1 MVKQLEGPILPF
13 LRLDATVALPKFRQV
28 QDQLR
33 MAILKGHLRAGTRLP
48 ASRILAEE
56 LGLSRQ
62 TLVRVLDNLKA
73 EGYLEARQGAGT
85 FVSAA
90 LPRQPAK
97 PLSRPTRHDVA
108 DRAPPR
114 LSRIGDL
121 SCRMSAD
128 IGQMEDRPF
137 LPNRPA
143 LDRFPFAVWRK
154 CWNAVTRGGKAVAM
168 GYGDVAGE
176 LVLRQRI
183 AEYLALHRRDP
194 CDPDQIVITPGGHA
208 AFTLSALAL
217 ADPGDGIW
225 FENPGP
231 VTTSN
236 LFRTL
241 GLRLCPADVDADGMD
256 VEAAMARYPDARL
269 AFVMPSRHH
278 PLGITLSLPR
288 RLALLEW
295 ARASD
300 AWIIEDD
307 YDSEF
312 RYDGAPLPSMRSID
326 SDDRVIYAG
335 SFSKALYPGIRVGFL
350 VLPPQLVGTFR
361 TLSGLIHRSV
371 PVETQLA
378 LAEFIGGGHFASHLR
393 RMRGL
398 YAERREAFMLAG
410 RDALAGLARIDCSE
424 SGLNALAW
432 LEGSRQDQA
441 SHRAVLDA
449 GLQCYPLSDYTIAT
463 PQPAA
468 LILGYAG
475 VPADRMRPLLFRLAD
490 AIARSQGR
498 IGRSGG

>member
-1 MVKQLEGPILPF
+1 MSKQLEGPILPF
-13 LRLDATVALPKFRQV
+13 LRIDATIALPKFRQV

-48 ASRILAEE
+48 ASRILADE

-62 TLVRVLDNLKA
+62 TLVRVLENLKA

-90 LPRQPAK
+90 LPRQSTKLSMPA
-97 PLSRPTRHDVA
+97 RGDVT
-108 DRAPPR
+108 DSAPPR
-114 LSRIGDL
+114 LSRIGEQ
-121 SCRMSAD
+121 SRRMSAD

-143 LDRFPFAVWRK
+143 LDRFPFAIWRK
-154 CWNAVTRGGKAVAM
+154 CWNAVARSGKAVAM

-194 CDPDQIVITPGGHA
+194 CDPEQIVITPGGHA
-208 AFTLSALAL
+208 AFSLAALAL
-217 ADPGDGIW
+217 ADAGDGIW
-225 FENPGP
+225 FEDPGP
-231 VTTSN
+231 ITTSN

-241 GLRLCPADVDADGMD
+241 GLRLCPTHVDAEGLD
-256 VEAAMARYPDARL
+256 VEGAIARYPDARL

-278 PLGITLSLPR
+278 PLGVTLTLPR

-295 ARASD
+295 ARAND

-326 SDDRVIYAG
+326 SNGRVIYAG
-335 SFSKALYPGIRVGFL
+335 SFSKALYPGLRVGYL
-350 VLPPQLVGTFR
+350 VLPPPLIGTFR
-361 TLSGLIHRSV
+361 NLSALIHRSV

-393 RMRGL
+393 RMRSL
-398 YAERREAFMLAG
+398 YAERRETFTQVAQET
-410 RDALAGLARIDCSE
+410 LAGLARIDSSE

-432 LEGSRQDQA
+432 LKGGRQDQA
-441 SHRAVLDA
+441 PHRAVLDA

-463 PQPAA
+463 PLPGA

-475 VPADRMRPLLFRLAD
+475 VPADRMRPLLLRLAD
-490 AIARSQGR
+490 AIARTEGN
-498 IGRSGG
+498 IGR

>member
-1 MVKQLEGPILPF
+1 LAKQLEGPILPF
-13 LRLDATVALPKFRQV
+13 LRLDTGIALPKFRQV

-33 MAILKGHLRAGTRLP
+33 TAILQGHLRAGTRLP

-62 TLVRVLDNLKA
+62 TLVRVLENLKA

-90 LPRQPAK
+90 LPRRPAK
-97 PLSRPTRHDVA
+97 ARFAETGDDV
-108 DRAPPR
+108 PPR
-114 LSRIGDL
+114 LSRIGVL
-121 SCRMSAD
+121 SRGVSAE
-128 IGQMEDRPF
+128 IGRVEPKPF
-137 LPNRPA
+137 LPNQPA
-143 LDRFPFAVWRK
+143 LDRFPFAIWRK
-154 CWNAVTRGGKAVAM
+154 CWNTVVRGGRAGM

-194 CDPDQIVITPGGHA
+194 CDPEQIVITPGGHA
-208 AFTLSALAL
+208 AFTLAVLAL

-225 FENPGP
+225 FEDPGP

-236 LFRTL
+236 LLRTL
-241 GLRLCPADVDADGMD
+241 GLNLCLADVDADGMD
-256 VEAAMARYPDARL
+256 VADAMVRYPDARL

-278 PLGITLSLPR
+278 PLGVTLSLPR

-295 ARASD
+295 ARANE

-326 SDDRVIYAG
+326 SHGRVIYAG
-335 SFSKALYPGIRVGFL
+335 SFSKALYPGIRVGYL
-350 VLPPQLVGTFR
+350 VLPPALVGTFR
-361 TLSGLIHRSV
+361 NLSGLIHRSV

-393 RMRGL
+393 RMRSL
-398 YAERREAFMLAG
+398 YAERRNAFFDAG
-410 RDALAGLARIDCSE
+410 RTALAGLAALDCSD
-424 SGLNALAW
+424 SGLNALVW
-432 LEGSRQDQA
+432 LANGREDRAAQ
-441 SHRAVLDA
+441 RAVLEA

-463 PQPAA
+463 TRPGA
-468 LILGYAG
+468 LILGYAN
-475 VPADRMRPLLFRLAD
+475 VPEERMKTYSHVLAEALSRP
-490 AIARSQGR
+490 
-498 IGRSGG
+498 

>member
-1 MVKQLEGPILPF
+1 MAKQLEGPILPF
-13 LRLDATVALPKFRQV
+13 LRLDAAVALPKFRQV

-33 MAILKGHLRAGTRLP
+33 MAILRGHLRAGTRLP

-62 TLVRVLDNLKA
+62 TLVRVLENLKA

-90 LPRQPAK
+90 LPRQLTK
-97 PLSRPTRHDVA
+97 QRFMPTRGDGPDIA
-108 DRAPPR
+108 LPR

-121 SCRMSAD
+121 SRDVSAE
-128 IGQMEDRPF
+128 IGQMEQKPF
-137 LPNRPA
+137 LPNQPA

-154 CWNAVTRGGKAVAM
+154 CWNAVTRGGKAAAM

-183 AEYLALHRRDP
+183 SEYLALHRRDP
-194 CDPDQIVITPGGHA
+194 CDPEQIVITPGGHA
-208 AFTLSALAL
+208 AFTLAALAL
-217 ADPGDGIW
+217 ANPGEGIW
-225 FENPGP
+225 FEDPGP

-241 GLRLCPADVDADGMD
+241 GLRLCLADVDADGMD
-256 VEAAMARYPDARL
+256 VEGVMARHPDARL

-278 PLGITLSLPR
+278 PLGVTLSLPR

-295 ARASD
+295 ARTND
-300 AWIIEDD
+300 AWVIEDD

-326 SDDRVIYAG
+326 SHDRVIYVG
-335 SFSKALYPGIRVGFL
+335 SFSKALYPSIRVGYL
-350 VLPPQLVGTFR
+350 VLPPQLIGVFR
-361 TLSGLIHRSV
+361 NLSALIHRSV

-393 RMRGL
+393 RMRSL
-398 YAERREAFMLAG
+398 YAERREAFIAAG
-410 RDALAGLARIDCSE
+410 RATLGGAARIDCSD

-432 LEGSRQDQA
+432 LEDGRND
-441 SHRAVLDA
+441 RAVQGAVRDA
-449 GLQCYPLSDYTIAT
+449 GLQCYPLSDYAIANAR
-463 PQPAA
+463 PGA

-475 VPADRMRPLLFRLAD
+475 VPTDRMKPYLLRLAE
-490 AIARSQGR
+490 AIART
-498 IGRSGG
+498 

>member
-1 MVKQLEGPILPF
+1 
-13 LRLDATVALPKFRQV
+13 
-28 QDQLR
+28 

-48 ASRILAEE
+48 ASRILAGE

-90 LPRQPAK
+90 LPRQSAK
-97 PLSRPTRHDVA
+97 HRFTPTPRDA
-108 DRAPPR
+108 AETAPPR
-114 LSRIGDL
+114 LSRIGEL
-121 SCRMSAD
+121 SRRMSAD

-154 CWNAVTRGGKAVAM
+154 CWNSVTRGGKAVAM

-194 CDPDQIVITPGGHA
+194 CDPEQIVITPGGHA
-208 AFTLSALAL
+208 AFTLAVLAL

-241 GLRLCPADVDADGMD
+241 ELRLCPTNVDADGLD
-256 VEAAMARYPDARL
+256 VEGAMARYPDARL

-278 PLGITLSLPR
+278 PLGVTLSLPR

-295 ARASD
+295 ARAND
-300 AWIIEDD
+300 TWIIEDD

-326 SDDRVIYAG
+326 SNGRVIYAG
-335 SFSKALYPGIRVGFL
+335 SFSKALYPGLRIGYL
-350 VLPPQLVGTFR
+350 VLPPQLIGAFR
-361 TLSGLIHRSV
+361 NLSALIHRSV

-398 YAERREAFMLAG
+398 YAERREAFMQAG
-410 RDALAGLARIDCSE
+410 RDVLAGLARVDCSE

-432 LEGSRQDQA
+432 LQDGREDQA

-475 VPADRMRPLLFRLAD
+475 VPADRMRPLLLRLAE
-490 AIARSQGR
+490 AIART
-498 IGRSGG
+498 

>member
-13 LRLDATVALPKFRQV
+13 LRLDASIALPKFRQV

-48 ASRILAEE
+48 ASRILAGE

-90 LPRQPAK
+90 LPRQSAK
-97 PLSRPTRHDVA
+97 HRFTPTPRDA
-108 DRAPPR
+108 AETAPPR
-114 LSRIGDL
+114 LSRIGEL
-121 SCRMSAD
+121 SRRMSAD

-154 CWNAVTRGGKAVAM
+154 CWNSVTRGGKAVAM

-194 CDPDQIVITPGGHA
+194 CDPEQIVITPGGHA
-208 AFTLSALAL
+208 AFTLAVLAL

-241 GLRLCPADVDADGMD
+241 ELRLCPTNVDADGLD
-256 VEAAMARYPDARL
+256 VEGAMARYPDARL

-278 PLGITLSLPR
+278 PLGVTLSLPR

-295 ARASD
+295 ARAND
-300 AWIIEDD
+300 TWIIEDD

-326 SDDRVIYAG
+326 SNGRVIYAG
-335 SFSKALYPGIRVGFL
+335 SFSKALYPGLRIGYL
-350 VLPPQLVGTFR
+350 VLPPQLIGAFR
-361 TLSGLIHRSV
+361 NLSALIHRSM

-398 YAERREAFMLAG
+398 YAERREAFMQAG
-410 RDALAGLARIDCSE
+410 RDVLAGLARVDCSE

-432 LEGSRQDQA
+432 LQDGREDQA

-475 VPADRMRPLLFRLAD
+475 VPADRMRPLLLRLAE
-490 AIARSQGR
+490 AIART
-498 IGRSGG
+498 

>member
-1 MVKQLEGPILPF
+1 MAKQFEGAILPF
-13 LRLDATVALPKFRQV
+13 LRLDAGVALPKFRQV

-33 MAILKGHLRAGTRLP
+33 MAILQGHLRAGTRLP
-48 ASRILAEE
+48 ASRILAQE

-62 TLVRVLDNLKA
+62 TLVRVLENLKA

-90 LPRQPAK
+90 LPLRPKPARS
-97 PLSRPTRHDVA
+97 PLAGGDAS
-108 DRAPPR
+108 PR
-114 LSRIGDL
+114 LSRIGAL
-121 SCRMSAD
+121 TRGVSAE
-128 IGQMEDRPF
+128 IGRVDPKPF
-137 LPNRPA
+137 LPNQPA
-143 LDRFPFAVWRK
+143 FDQFPFAIWRK
-154 CWNAVTRGGKAVAM
+154 CWNAAARGGRAGM

-194 CDPDQIVITPGGHA
+194 CDPEQIVITPGGHA
-208 AFTLSALAL
+208 AFTLAALAL
-217 ADPGDGIW
+217 ADPGDGVW
-225 FENPGP
+225 FEDPGP

-241 GLRLCPADVDADGMD
+241 GLNLCLADVDTDGMD
-256 VEAAMARYPDARL
+256 VAGAITRHPGARL

-278 PLGITLSLPR
+278 PLGVTLSLPR

-295 ARASD
+295 ARANDS
-300 AWIIEDD
+300 WIIEDD

-312 RYDGAPLPSMRSID
+312 RYDGAPLPSIRSID
-326 SDDRVIYAG
+326 SHGRVIYAG
-335 SFSKALYPGIRVGFL
+335 SFSKALYPGIRVAYL
-350 VLPPQLVGTFR
+350 VLPLQLVETFR

-398 YAERREAFMLAG
+398 YGERRSAFIEAG
-410 RDALAGLARIDCSE
+410 ETALAGLARIDCSE
-424 SGLNALAW
+424 SGLNALTW
-432 LEGSRQDQA
+432 LA
-441 SHRAVLDA
+441 SGRDDRTVQRAVLEA
-449 GLQCYPLSDYTIAT
+449 GLQCYPLSDYAIAT
-463 PQPAA
+463 QRPAA

-475 VPADRMRPLLFRLAD
+475 VPAERMRSYL
-490 AIARSQGR
+490 GR
-498 IGRSGG
+498 FAEALSRP

>member
-1 MVKQLEGPILPF
+1 MAKQLEGPILPF
-13 LRLDATVALPKFRQV
+13 LRLDAGIALPKFRQV

-33 MAILKGHLRAGTRLP
+33 TAILQGHLRAGTRLP
-48 ASRILAEE
+48 ASRILCEE

-62 TLVRVLDNLKA
+62 TLVRVLENLKA

-85 FVSAA
+85 YVSAA
-90 LPRQPAK
+90 LPQRPARVRFT
-97 PLSRPTRHDVA
+97 PADNDAPT
-108 DRAPPR
+108 R
-114 LSRIGDL
+114 LSRIGAV
-121 SCRMSAD
+121 SRGVSAD
-128 IGQMEDRPF
+128 IGHVEPKPF
-137 LPNRPA
+137 LPNQPA
-143 LDRFPFAVWRK
+143 LDRFPFALWRK
-154 CWNAVTRGGKAVAM
+154 CWNAAARGGRMGM

-194 CDPDQIVITPGGHA
+194 CDPEQIVITPGGHA
-208 AFTLSALAL
+208 AFTLAALAL
-217 ADPGDGIW
+217 ADPGDGVW
-225 FENPGP
+225 FEDPGP

-241 GLRLCPADVDADGMD
+241 GLNLCLTDVDADGMD
-256 VEAAMARYPDARL
+256 IAGGMARYPDARL

-278 PLGITLSLPR
+278 PLGVTLSLPR

-295 ARASD
+295 ARVNG

-312 RYDGAPLPSMRSID
+312 RYDGAPLPSIRSID
-326 SDDRVIYAG
+326 SHGRVIYAA
-335 SFSKALYPGIRVGFL
+335 SFSKALYPGIRIGFL
-350 VLPPQLVGTFR
+350 VVPPQLVGTFR
-361 TLSGLIHRSV
+361 NLSGLIHRSV

-398 YAERREAFMLAG
+398 YAERRDAFLDAG
-410 RDALAGLARIDCSE
+410 QAALAGLAAVDCSE
-424 SGLNALAW
+424 SGLNALTW
-432 LEGSRQDQA
+432 LMNGRED
-441 SHRAVLDA
+441 RAAQRDVLEA

-463 PQPAA
+463 PRPAA

-475 VPADRMRPLLFRLAD
+475 VPAERMRPYLSRFAEALS
-490 AIARSQGR
+490 RS
-498 IGRSGG
+498 

>member
-13 LRLDATVALPKFRQV
+13 LRLDASIALPKFRQV

-85 FVSAA
+85 FVSVA
-90 LPRQPAK
+90 LPLQSAK
-97 PLSRPTRHDVA
+97 HRFTPTPRDA
-108 DRAPPR
+108 AETAPQR
-114 LSRIGDL
+114 LSRIGEL
-121 SCRMSAD
+121 SRRMSAD

-154 CWNAVTRGGKAVAM
+154 CWNSVTRGGKAVAM

-194 CDPDQIVITPGGHA
+194 CDPEQIVITPGGHA
-208 AFTLSALAL
+208 AFTLAVLAL

-241 GLRLCPADVDADGMD
+241 GLRLCPTKVDADGLD
-256 VEAAMARYPDARL
+256 VEGAMARYPDARL

-278 PLGITLSLPR
+278 PLGVTLSLPPACPAR
-288 RLALLEW
+288 MGASKRYLDHRGRL
-295 ARASD
+295 RQR
-300 AWIIEDD
+300 I
-307 YDSEF
+307 
-312 RYDGAPLPSMRSID
+312 PL
-326 SDDRVIYAG
+326 
-335 SFSKALYPGIRVGFL
+335 
-350 VLPPQLVGTFR
+350 
-361 TLSGLIHRSV
+361 
-371 PVETQLA
+371 
-378 LAEFIGGGHFASHLR
+378 
-393 RMRGL
+393 
-398 YAERREAFMLAG
+398 
-410 RDALAGLARIDCSE
+410 
-424 SGLNALAW
+424 
-432 LEGSRQDQA
+432 
-441 SHRAVLDA
+441 
-449 GLQCYPLSDYTIAT
+449 
-463 PQPAA
+463 
-468 LILGYAG
+468 
-475 VPADRMRPLLFRLAD
+475 
-490 AIARSQGR
+490 
-498 IGRSGG
+498 

>member
-1 MVKQLEGPILPF
+1 MAKQLEGPILPF
-13 LRLDATVALPKFRQV
+13 LRLDAAVALPKFRQV

-33 MAILKGHLRAGTRLP
+33 QAILRGHLRAGTRLP

-62 TLVRVLDNLKA
+62 TLVRVLENLKA

-90 LPRQPAK
+90 LPKPAPK
-97 PLSRPTRHDVA
+97 ARRPKAFADAPDMPL
-108 DRAPPR
+108 PR

-121 SCRMSAD
+121 SRRMSAD
-128 IGQMEDRPF
+128 ISQFEPMPF

-143 LDRFPFAVWRK
+143 IDQFPFALWRK
-154 CWNAVTRGGKAVAM
+154 CWNSMTRGGKVAAL
-168 GYGDVAGE
+168 GYGDLAGE

-194 CDPDQIVITPGGHA
+194 CDPEQIIITPGGHA
-208 AFTLSALAL
+208 AFTLAALTL

-225 FENPGP
+225 FEDPGP

-241 GLRLCPADVDADGMD
+241 GLKLCLADVDADGMD
-256 VEAAMARYPDARL
+256 VAGAIARYSDARL

-278 PLGITLSLPR
+278 PLGVTLSLPR

-295 ARASD
+295 ARTND
-300 AWIIEDD
+300 TWIIEDD

-326 SDDRVIYAG
+326 SHGRVIYAG
-335 SFSKALYPGIRVGFL
+335 SFSKALYPGIRIGYL
-350 VLPPQLVGTFR
+350 VLPPALVGAFR
-361 TLSGLIHRSV
+361 NLAGLIHRSV
-371 PVETQLA
+371 PVETQIV
-378 LAEFIGGGHFASHLR
+378 LAEFIGSGHFASHLR

-398 YAERREAFMLAG
+398 YTERREAFGEAG
-410 RDALAGLARIDCSE
+410 RAVLAGLARIDCSE

-432 LEGSRQDQA
+432 LEGGREDRA
-441 SHRAVLDA
+441 ARRAVLEA
-449 GLQCYPLSDYTIAT
+449 GLQCYPLSDYAIASAR
-463 PQPAA
+463 PDA

-475 VPADRMRPLLFRLAD
+475 VPAERMKPYLGRLAETLS
-490 AIARSQGR
+490 RL
-498 IGRSGG
+498 

>member
-13 LRLDATVALPKFRQV
+13 LRLDAAVALPKFRQV

-33 MAILKGHLRAGTRLP
+33 TAILRGHLRAGTRLP

-62 TLVRVLDNLKA
+62 TLVRVLENLKA

-90 LPRQPAK
+90 LPRQSPK
-97 PLSRPTRHDVA
+97 PHFTPNRGDASDI
-108 DRAPPR
+108 APSK

-121 SCRMSAD
+121 SRNMSAE
-128 IGQMEDRPF
+128 IGQMEQKPF
-137 LPNRPA
+137 LPNQPA

-154 CWNAVTRGGKAVAM
+154 CWNSVTRGGKAAAM

-176 LVLRQRI
+176 LALRQRI
-183 AEYLALHRRDP
+183 SEHLALHRRDP
-194 CDPDQIVITPGGHA
+194 CDPEQIVITPGGHA
-208 AFTLSALAL
+208 AFTLAALAL

-225 FENPGP
+225 FEDPGP
-231 VTTSN
+231 LTTSN

-241 GLRLCPADVDADGMD
+241 GLRLCPIDVDSDGMD
-256 VEAAMARYPDARL
+256 VAGAMARYPDARL

-278 PLGITLSLPR
+278 PLGVTLSLPR

-295 ARASD
+295 ARAKDS
-300 AWIIEDD
+300 WIIEDD

-312 RYDGAPLPSMRSID
+312 RYDGAPLPSMRSVD
-326 SDDRVIYAG
+326 SHDRVIYAG
-335 SFSKALYPGIRVGFL
+335 SFSKALYPGIRIGYL
-350 VLPPQLVGTFR
+350 VLPPQLVGAFR
-361 TLSGLIHRSV
+361 NLSGLIHRSV
-371 PVETQLA
+371 PVEAQLA

-398 YAERREAFMLAG
+398 YAERREAFTEAG
-410 RDALAGLARIDCSE
+410 RAALAGLARIDSSE

-432 LEGSRQDQA
+432 LEHSRGDRVA
-441 SHRAVLDA
+441 HRAVLEA
-449 GLQCYPLSDYTIAT
+449 GLKCYPLSDYTIAT
-463 PQPAA
+463 PRPGA

-475 VPADRMRPLLFRLAD
+475 VPADRMKPYLGRLAE
-490 AIARSQGR
+490 ALSRP
-498 IGRSGG
+498 

>member
-1 MVKQLEGPILPF
+1 MAKQLEGPILPF
-13 LRLDATVALPKFRQV
+13 LRLDDAVALPKFRQV

-33 MAILKGHLRAGTRLP
+33 MAILRGHLRAGTRLP

-62 TLVRVLDNLKA
+62 TLVRVLENLKV

-90 LPRQPAK
+90 LPHQPSKTGWSEKLNNALDM
-97 PLSRPTRHDVA
+97 PL
-108 DRAPPR
+108 PR
-114 LSRIGDL
+114 LSRIGQL
-121 SCRMSAD
+121 SRQVSAD
-128 IGQMEDRPF
+128 IGQFEHKPF

-143 LDRFPFAVWRK
+143 IDRFPFALWRK
-154 CWNAVTRGGKAVAM
+154 CWNAVTRGGKVAAM
-168 GYGDVAGE
+168 GYGDLSGE

-183 AEYLALHRRDP
+183 AEYLALHRHDP
-194 CDPDQIVITPGGHA
+194 CDPEQIVITPGGHA
-208 AFTLSALAL
+208 AFTLAAMAL
-217 ADPGDGIW
+217 ADPGDGIL
-225 FENPGP
+225 FEDPGP

-241 GLRLCPADVDADGMD
+241 GLRLCLAGVDADGMD
-256 VEAAMARYPDARL
+256 VAGATSRYPDARL

-278 PLGITLSLPR
+278 PLGVTLSLPR

-295 ARASD
+295 ARAND

-312 RYDGAPLPSMRSID
+312 RYDGAPLPSIRSID
-326 SDDRVIYAG
+326 GHDRVIYAG
-335 SFSKALYPGIRVGFL
+335 SFSKALYPGIRIGYL
-350 VLPPQLVGTFR
+350 VLPPQLIGVFR
-361 TLSGLIHRSV
+361 NLSGLINRSV
-371 PVETQLA
+371 PVETQLV
-378 LAEFIGGGHFASHLR
+378 LADFIGGGHFASHLR

-398 YAERREAFMLAG
+398 YAERREAFMEAG
-410 RDALAGLARIDCSE
+410 RTTLAGLARIDCSE

-432 LEGSRQDQA
+432 LEKA
-441 SHRAVLDA
+441 SEDHAVRRSVLDV

-463 PQPAA
+463 PRPGA

-475 VPADRMRPLLFRLAD
+475 VPADRMKPYLLRLAE
-490 AIARSQGR
+490 AIARA
-498 IGRSGG
+498 

>member
-13 LRLDATVALPKFRQV
+13 LRLDAAIALPKFRQV

-48 ASRILAEE
+48 ASRILAGE

-90 LPRQPAK
+90 LPRQSAK
-97 PLSRPTRHDVA
+97 HRFTPTPRDA
-108 DRAPPR
+108 AETAPPR
-114 LSRIGDL
+114 LSRIGEL
-121 SCRMSAD
+121 SRRMSAD

-154 CWNAVTRGGKAVAM
+154 CWNSVTRGGKAVAM

-194 CDPDQIVITPGGHA
+194 CDPEQIVITPGGHA
-208 AFTLSALAL
+208 AFTLAVLAL

-241 GLRLCPADVDADGMD
+241 ELRLCPTNVDADGLD
-256 VEAAMARYPDARL
+256 VEGAMARYPDARL

-278 PLGITLSLPR
+278 PLGVTLSLPR

-295 ARASD
+295 ARAND
-300 AWIIEDD
+300 TWIIEDD

-326 SDDRVIYAG
+326 SNGRVIYAG
-335 SFSKALYPGIRVGFL
+335 SFSKALYPGLRIGYL
-350 VLPPQLVGTFR
+350 VLPPQLIGAFR
-361 TLSGLIHRSV
+361 NLSALIHRSV

-378 LAEFIGGGHFASHLR
+378 LGEFIGGGHFASHLR

-398 YAERREAFMLAG
+398 YAERREAFMQAG
-410 RDALAGLARIDCSE
+410 RDVLAGLARVDCSE

-432 LEGSRQDQA
+432 LQDGREDQA

-475 VPADRMRPLLFRLAD
+475 VPADRMRPLLLRLAE
-490 AIARSQGR
+490 AIART
-498 IGRSGG
+498 

>member
-1 MVKQLEGPILPF
+1 MAKQFEGPLLPF
-13 LRLDATVALPKFRQV
+13 LRLDAGMALPKFRQV

-33 MAILKGHLRAGTRLP
+33 TAILQGHLRAGTRLP
-48 ASRILAEE
+48 ASRILCEE

-85 FVSAA
+85 YVSAA
-90 LPRQPAK
+90 LPRRRAKAQPAR
-97 PLSRPTRHDVA
+97 SGEDM
-108 DRAPPR
+108 PPR
-114 LSRIGDL
+114 LSRIGLL
-121 SCRMSAD
+121 SRGVSAE
-128 IGQMEDRPF
+128 IGRVEPKPF
-137 LPNRPA
+137 LPNQPA
-143 LDRFPFAVWRK
+143 LDRFPFAIWRK
-154 CWNAVTRGGKAVAM
+154 CWNAANRSGNAGM

-176 LVLRQRI
+176 LILRQRI

-194 CDPDQIVITPGGHA
+194 CDPEQIVITPGGHA
-208 AFTLSALAL
+208 AFTLAALAL
-217 ADPGDGIW
+217 ADPGDGVW
-225 FENPGP
+225 FEDPGP

-236 LFRTL
+236 LLRTL
-241 GLRLCPADVDADGMD
+241 GLNLCLTDVDADGMD
-256 VEAAMARYPDARL
+256 VAGAIARYPDARL

-278 PLGITLSLPR
+278 PLGVTLSLPR

-295 ARASD
+295 ARAND

-312 RYDGAPLPSMRSID
+312 RYDGAPLPSIRSVD
-326 SDDRVIYAG
+326 SHGRVVYAG

-361 TLSGLIHRSV
+361 NLSGLIHRSV

-398 YAERREAFMLAG
+398 YAERRSAFIDAG
-410 RDALAGLARIDCSE
+410 RAALAGLATIDCSE

-432 LEGSRQDQA
+432 LRNGRGDQA
-441 SHRAVLDA
+441 ARRDVLEA
-449 GLQCYPLSDYTIAT
+449 GLQCYPLSDYTITTAR
-463 PQPAA
+463 PDA

-475 VPADRMRPLLFRLAD
+475 VPAERMRASLDRFAEALS
-490 AIARSQGR
+490 RS
-498 IGRSGG
+498 

>member
-13 LRLDATVALPKFRQV
+13 LRLDASIALPKFRQV

-85 FVSAA
+85 FVSVA
-90 LPRQPAK
+90 LPLQSAK
-97 PLSRPTRHDVA
+97 HRFTPTPRDA
-108 DRAPPR
+108 AETAPQR
-114 LSRIGDL
+114 LSRIGEL
-121 SCRMSAD
+121 SRRMSAD

-154 CWNAVTRGGKAVAM
+154 CWNSVTRGGKAVAM

-194 CDPDQIVITPGGHA
+194 CDPEQIVITPGGHA
-208 AFTLSALAL
+208 AFTLAVLAL

-241 GLRLCPADVDADGMD
+241 GLRLCPTKVDADGLD
-256 VEAAMARYPDARL
+256 VEGAMARYPDARL

-278 PLGITLSLPR
+278 PLGVTLSLPR

-295 ARASD
+295 ARAND
-300 AWIIEDD
+300 TWIIEDD

-326 SDDRVIYAG
+326 GNGRVIYAG
-335 SFSKALYPGIRVGFL
+335 SFSKALYPGLRIGYL
-350 VLPPQLVGTFR
+350 VLPPQLIGAFR
-361 TLSGLIHRSV
+361 NLSALIHRSV

-398 YAERREAFMLAG
+398 YAERREAFMQAG
-410 RDALAGLARIDCSE
+410 RDVLAGLARVDCSE

-432 LEGSRQDQA
+432 LQDGREDQA

-475 VPADRMRPLLFRLAD
+475 VPADRMRPLLLRLAE
-490 AIARSQGR
+490 AIART
-498 IGRSGG
+498 

>member
-1 MVKQLEGPILPF
+1 MAKQFEGPILPF
-13 LRLDATVALPKFRQV
+13 LRLDAAIALPKFRQV

-33 MAILKGHLRAGTRLP
+33 MAILRGHLRAGTRLP

-62 TLVRVLDNLKA
+62 TLVRVLENLKA
-73 EGYLEARQGAGT
+73 EGYLEARLGAGT

-90 LPRQPAK
+90 LPRQLTKLHFTPARGDA
-97 PLSRPTRHDVA
+97 PDVA
-108 DRAPPR
+108 EPR
-114 LSRIGDL
+114 LSRIGEQ
-121 SCRMSAD
+121 SRAVSAEIGRM
-128 IGQMEDRPF
+128 EPKPF
-137 LPNRPA
+137 LPNQPA

-154 CWNAVTRGGKAVAM
+154 CWNAATRNGKAATM

-176 LVLRQRI
+176 LELRQRI

-194 CDPDQIVITPGGHA
+194 CDPEQIVITPGGHA
-208 AFTLSALAL
+208 AFTLAALAL
-217 ADPGDGIW
+217 ANPGDGVW
-225 FENPGP
+225 FEDPGP

-241 GLRLCPADVDADGMD
+241 GLNLCTVDVDADGMD
-256 VEAAMARYPDARL
+256 VAGAMARHPDARL

-278 PLGITLSLPR
+278 PLGVTLSLPR

-295 ARASD
+295 ARTND
-300 AWIIEDD
+300 NWIIEDD

-326 SDDRVIYAG
+326 SHDRVIYAG
-335 SFSKALYPGIRVGFL
+335 SFSKALYPGIRVGYL
-350 VLPPQLVGTFR
+350 VLPPRLVGTFR
-361 TLSGLIHRSV
+361 NLSGLIHRSV

-398 YAERREAFMLAG
+398 YAERRAAFHAVG
-410 RDALAGLARIDCSE
+410 RTALAGLARIECSE

-432 LEGSRQDQA
+432 LDGDRDDRA
-441 SHRAVLDA
+441 AHRAVLET
-449 GLQCYPLSDYTIAT
+449 GLQCYPLSDYAITT
-463 PQPAA
+463 PRPGA

-475 VPADRMRPLLFRLAD
+475 VPAERMKPYLGRLAE
-490 AIARSQGR
+490 ALSQP
-498 IGRSGG
+498 

>member
-1 MVKQLEGPILPF
+1 MAKQLEGPILPF
-13 LRLDATVALPKFRQV
+13 LRLEPGIALPKFRQV

-33 MAILKGHLRAGTRLP
+33 TAILQGHLRAGTRLP
-48 ASRILAEE
+48 ASRILCAE

-62 TLVRVLDNLKA
+62 TLVRVLENLKA

-85 FVSAA
+85 YVSAA
-90 LPRQPAK
+90 LPRRQAK
-97 PLSRPTRHDVA
+97 ARFPQAENDI
-108 DRAPPR
+108 PPR
-114 LSRIGDL
+114 LSRIGAL
-121 SCRMSAD
+121 SRGVSAD
-128 IGQMEDRPF
+128 IGRVEPKPF
-137 LPNRPA
+137 LPNQPA
-143 LDRFPFAVWRK
+143 LDRFPFAIWRK
-154 CWNAVTRGGKAVAM
+154 CWNAVARGGRAGMV
-168 GYGDVAGE
+168 YGDVAGE

-194 CDPDQIVITPGGHA
+194 CDPEQIVITPGGHA
-208 AFTLSALAL
+208 AFTLAALAL

-225 FENPGP
+225 FEDPGP

-241 GLRLCPADVDADGMD
+241 GLNLCLADVDEDGMD
-256 VEAAMARYPDARL
+256 VEGAMARYPDARL

-278 PLGITLSLPR
+278 PLGVTLSLPR

-295 ARASD
+295 ARAGD

-326 SDDRVIYAG
+326 SHGRVIYAG
-335 SFSKALYPGIRVGFL
+335 SFSKALYPGIRVGYL
-350 VLPPQLVGTFR
+350 VLPPQLVGAFR
-361 TLSGLIHRSV
+361 NLSGLMHRSV

-393 RMRGL
+393 RMRSL
-398 YAERREAFMLAG
+398 YAERRNAVIDAG
-410 RDALAGLARIDCSE
+410 QTALAGLADIDCSE

-432 LEGSRQDQA
+432 LTNGRED
-441 SHRAVLDA
+441 RAVQRDVLEA

-463 PQPAA
+463 ARPNA

-475 VPADRMRPLLFRLAD
+475 VPAERMRPYLDRFAEALS
-490 AIARSQGR
+490 RS
-498 IGRSGG
+498 

>member
-1 MVKQLEGPILPF
+1 MAKQFEGPILPF
-13 LRLDATVALPKFRQV
+13 LRLDVAAALPKFRQV

-33 MAILKGHLRAGTRLP
+33 MAILHGHLRAGTRLP
-48 ASRILAEE
+48 ASRILAGE

-62 TLVRVLDNLKA
+62 TLVRVLENLKA

-85 FVSAA
+85 FVSTA
-90 LPRQPAK
+90 LPRPSAK
-97 PLSRPTRHDVA
+97 PRITPARGDEPDSAL
-108 DRAPPR
+108 PR

-121 SCRMSAD
+121 SRDVSAA
-128 IGQMEDRPF
+128 IGQMEQKPF
-137 LPNRPA
+137 LPNQPA

-154 CWNAVTRGGKAVAM
+154 CWNAVTRGGKAAM
-168 GYGDVAGE
+168 GYGDVSGE

-194 CDPDQIVITPGGHA
+194 CDPEQIVITPGGHA
-208 AFTLSALAL
+208 AFTLAALTL

-225 FENPGP
+225 FEDPGP

-241 GLRLCPADVDADGMD
+241 GLRLCLTDVDDDGMD
-256 VEAAMARYPDARL
+256 VARAMARYPDARL

-278 PLGITLSLPR
+278 PLGVTLSLPR

-295 ARASD
+295 ARAND

-326 SDDRVIYAG
+326 SHDRVIYAG
-335 SFSKALYPGIRVGFL
+335 SFSKALYPGIRVGYL
-350 VLPPQLVGTFR
+350 VLPPQLVSAFR
-361 TLSGLIHRSV
+361 NLSGLIHRSV
-371 PVETQLA
+371 PVEAQLA

-398 YAERREAFMLAG
+398 YAERREAFMEAG
-410 RDALAGLARIDCSE
+410 RTTLAGLARIDCSE

-432 LEGSRQDQA
+432 LDGGREDRTA
-441 SHRAVLDA
+441 HRAVLEA

-463 PQPAA
+463 PRPGA

-475 VPADRMRPLLFRLAD
+475 VPTERMKTYLSRLAE
-490 AIARSQGR
+490 ALSRS
-498 IGRSGG
+498 

>member
-1 MVKQLEGPILPF
+1 MAKQFEGPILPF
-13 LRLDATVALPKFRQV
+13 LRLDAAAALPKFRQV

-33 MAILKGHLRAGTRLP
+33 MAILRGHLRAGTRLP

-62 TLVRVLDNLKA
+62 TLVRVLENLKA

-90 LPRQPAK
+90 LPRQLPKPRFTPAEG
-97 PLSRPTRHDVA
+97 DI
-108 DRAPPR
+108 PPR
-114 LSRIGDL
+114 LSRIGAL
-121 SCRMSAD
+121 SRALSANIGRME
-128 IGQMEDRPF
+128 QKPF
-137 LPNRPA
+137 LPNQPA
-143 LDRFPFAVWRK
+143 LDCFPFAVWRK
-154 CWNAVTRGGKAVAM
+154 CWNAATRGGRAAM

-176 LVLRQRI
+176 LMLRQRI

-194 CDPDQIVITPGGHA
+194 CDPEQIVITPGGHA
-208 AFTLSALAL
+208 AFTLAALAL

-225 FENPGP
+225 FEDPGP

-241 GLRLCPADVDADGMD
+241 GLTLCPVDVDAEGMN
-256 VEAAMARYPDARL
+256 VAGAMARHPDARL

-278 PLGITLSLPR
+278 PLGVTLSLPR

-295 ARASD
+295 ARAND
-300 AWIIEDD
+300 TWIIEDD

-326 SDDRVIYAG
+326 SNGRVIYAG
-335 SFSKALYPGIRVGFL
+335 SFSKALYPGIRIGYL
-350 VLPPQLVGTFR
+350 VLPPPLVGTFR
-361 TLSGLIHRSV
+361 NLSGLIHRSV

-398 YAERREAFMLAG
+398 YAERRAAFQEAG
-410 RDALAGLARIDCSE
+410 RVALAGLARIDCSE

-432 LEGSRQDQA
+432 LEKSGDRTA
-441 SHRAVLDA
+441 HRVVLDA

-463 PQPAA
+463 PRPSA

-475 VPADRMRPLLFRLAD
+475 VPAERMKPYLGRFAEALS
-490 AIARSQGR
+490 RS
-498 IGRSGG
+498 

>member
-1 MVKQLEGPILPF
+1 MAKQFEGPILPF
-13 LRLDATVALPKFRQV
+13 LRLDAASALPKFRQV

-33 MAILKGHLRAGTRLP
+33 MAILRGHLRAGTRLP

-56 LGLSRQ
+56 LDLSRQ
-62 TLVRVLDNLKA
+62 TLVRVLENLRA

-90 LPRQPAK
+90 LPRQLTK
-97 PLSRPTRHDVA
+97 PRFTPVRSD
-108 DRAPPR
+108 APDIAAPR
-114 LSRIGDL
+114 LSRIGEL
-121 SCRMSAD
+121 SRAVSAE
-128 IGQMEDRPF
+128 IGQMEQKPF
-137 LPNRPA
+137 LPNQPA

-154 CWNAVTRGGKAVAM
+154 CWNAVTRSGKAVAM
-168 GYGDVAGE
+168 GYGDIAGE

-194 CDPDQIVITPGGHA
+194 CDPEQIVITPGGHA
-208 AFTLSALAL
+208 AFTLAALAL

-225 FENPGP
+225 FEDPGP

-256 VEAAMARYPDARL
+256 IAGAMARHPDARL

-278 PLGITLSLPR
+278 PLGVTLSLPR
-288 RLALLEW
+288 RLTLLEW
-295 ARASD
+295 ARTND
-300 AWIIEDD
+300 TWIIEDD

-326 SDDRVIYAG
+326 SHDRVIYAG
-335 SFSKALYPGIRVGFL
+335 SFSKALYPGIRVGYL
-350 VLPPQLVGTFR
+350 VLPPQLVGSFR
-361 TLSGLIHRSV
+361 SLSGLIHRSV

-398 YAERREAFMLAG
+398 YAERRAVFVEAG
-410 RDALAGLARIDCSE
+410 RATLAGLARIDCSD

-432 LEGSRQDQA
+432 LEDGRND
-441 SHRAVLDA
+441 RAVHAAVRDA

-463 PQPAA
+463 PRPGA

-475 VPADRMRPLLFRLAD
+475 VPTDRMKPHLLRLAE
-490 AIARSQGR
+490 AIART
-498 IGRSGG
+498 